1 VRLPVSRQLL
11 AAVVAAIA
19 LLAAP
24 AAAHGHAVVVDT
36 QPQRAQHLDRAPAEV
51 VLTFNEAVKA
61 RAGDLRVYDTDS
73 ERVDT
78 GVVTQPSDSRAR
90 VELRDGLPKDVYT
103 TTYRVV
109 SADGH
114 PVSGGFTFGYGR
126 EVRTDHGGPSV
137 AELLD
142 DERSEAV
149 DVAYGIARGLHYLA
163 LLLTIGAAVFAAF
176 VAPRGADT
184 GRTLRRVLLGAA
196 LVGGV
201 ASVAGVGLQ
210 GALAA
215 GAPIDRAFA
224 WDTIE
229 VSIDNRAGLA
239 WLARGLA
246 WGGVFAVVL
255 LASRWPRALWPRS
268 LWLVAAAAA
277 AIVVSLPLAGHA
289 RTQDPTAVLVPADAV
304 HVAAAGAWLGGLLML
319 LVVYWPRGGSDR
331 GPEAWTAT
339 QRFSRLALPAMVALV
354 AAGTLQAVLY
364 LSSPGDLVSE
374 DYGLALSAKI
384 VLLLAI
390 LAIAAGNRR
399 AVARGGSG
407 EDAVARE
414 SAGDDAPRL
423 RRAMRAEVA
432 LALGVIAAAS
442 ILVRTAPP
450 EAAEAGPPT
459 PAVDLGPM
467 RLEMS
472 IEPGETGTNAA
483 HLYFFDRRSG
493 AQVDGIDELR
503 MELDP
508 PGDARSFTVDVPRKS
523 FAHYQLDRLPLGDA
537 GDWELRV
544 VARVGVNRYEAVAE
558 IDVE

>member
-1 VRLPVSRQLL
+1 MRLPVSRQLL
-11 AAVVAAIA
+11 AAVLVAAA

-51 VLTFNEAVKA
+51 VLTFNEPVKA

-90 VELRDGLPKDVYT
+90 VELRDGLARDVYT

-163 LLLTIGAAVFAAF
+163 LLAAIGAAVFVAF
-176 VAPRGADT
+176 VAPPGADT

-215 GAPIDRAFA
+215 GAPIDRTFA

-229 VSIDNRAGLA
+229 VSIDNRAGVA
-239 WLARGLA
+239 WVARGLA

-255 LASRWPRALWPRS
+255 LASRWPRTLWPRA

-304 HVAAAGAWLGGLLML
+304 HVAAAGAWLGGLLL
-319 LVVYWPRGGSDR
+319 LLAVYWPRGGSDR
-331 GPEAWTAT
+331 GAEAWKAT

-364 LSSPGDLVSE
+364 LSSPGDLVS
-374 DYGLALSAKI
+374 DGYGRALAVKI

-399 AVARGGSG
+399 AVAR
-407 EDAVARE
+407 EA
-414 SAGDDAPRL
+414 AGDGAPRL

-450 EAAEAGPPT
+450 ESATAGPPT

-508 PGDARSFTVDVPRKS
+508 PGDGRPFTVDVPRKS

-544 VARVGVNRYEAVAE
+544 VARVGANRYEAVAE